1 MSVFRFKQFDIDQS
15 GVAMKV
21 GTDGV
26 LLGAWAG
33 VEHEASKALDIGTG
47 TGLIALQLAQ
57 RFKGLELTA
66 VEWDA
71 EAAFQAKV
79 NASNSLFTQ
88 RITVVEADVLLWYHQ
103 HRGCFDAVVTN
114 PPYFDESPLTEYNA
128 RHIARQSVYLPL
140 EALIHAAAFVLRDGG
155 SLSIIIPFER
165 AEALRVIAKNQGFQL
180 RRYCLVKGRKE
191 TQVRRVLFDWVKTE
205 KALVVIR
212 EELVLEI
219 DRNLYTE
226 EYRALTAPFY
236 LNF

>member
-1 MSVFRFKQFDIDQS
+1 
-15 GVAMKV
+15 MKV

>member
-1 MSVFRFKQFDIDQS
+1 
-15 GVAMKV
+15 MKV

-66 VEWDA
+66 IERDT

-79 NASNSLFTQ
+79 NTSNSVFAQ
-88 RITVVEADVLLWYHQ
+88 RVTVVEADVLLWYQ
-103 HRGCFDAVVTN
+103 ELRGCFDAVVTN
-114 PPYFDESPLTEYNA
+114 PPYFDESPLTEHNA
-128 RHIARQSVYLPL
+128 RHVARQSAYLPL
-140 EALIHAAAFVLRDGG
+140 EALIHAAAYVLRDGG
-155 SLSIIIPFER
+155 SLSLIIPFER
-165 AEALRVIAKNQGFQL
+165 AEALRIIAENQGFQL
-180 RRYCLVKGRKE
+180 RRYCLVNGRKE
-191 TQVRRVLFDWVKTE
+191 APVRRVLFDWVKTA
-205 KALVVIR
+205 KTLIVDR
-212 EELVLEI
+212 EELVLEL

>member
-1 MSVFRFKQFDIDQS
+1 
-15 GVAMKV
+15 MKV

-191 TQVRRVLFDWVKTE
+191 TQVLRVLFDWVKTE